1 VVVVVQNLGAVACA
15 AAVAEACVDSR
26 LAAMVVEGVQVEVM
40 ATVVLV
46 EVVVVVGWRRSRW
59 WQLY

>member
-1 VVVVVQNLGAVACA
+1 MVVQNLGAVACA
-15 AAVAEACVDSR
+15 AAVPEAGVDLR
-26 LAAMVVEGVQVEVM
+26 LTAMVVEGVQVEVM

-59 WQLY
+59 CQRR